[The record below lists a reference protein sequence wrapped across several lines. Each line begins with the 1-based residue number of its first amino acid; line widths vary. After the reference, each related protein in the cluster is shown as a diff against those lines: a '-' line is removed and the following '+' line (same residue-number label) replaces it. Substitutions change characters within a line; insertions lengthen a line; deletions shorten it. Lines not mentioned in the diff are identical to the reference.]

1 MRIRGM
7 DVEENIEET
16 REEKCLA
23 KLSEAETIIT
33 RDILGNAI
41 NLLEELSFNKNKTN
55 NIVNEE
61 DTTETKS
68 KYFDL
73 DTEKLDQIGENYLS
87 SIEKVSNILIENIS
101 KFKAFKSVAISNYGL
116 RKDLEILKEREFLLK
131 GVVKEE
137 EE

>member
-1 MRIRGM
+1 M